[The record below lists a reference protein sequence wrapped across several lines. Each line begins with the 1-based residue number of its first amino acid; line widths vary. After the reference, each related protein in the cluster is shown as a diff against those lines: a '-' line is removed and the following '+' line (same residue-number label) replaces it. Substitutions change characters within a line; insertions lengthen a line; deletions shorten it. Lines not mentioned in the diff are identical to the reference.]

1 MYYAAKNFAMSLLKR
16 GDIVSKHHKRSHQ
29 EQNNGSNSLLG
40 NIDINQVI
48 QLLGNMSRKA
58 EPQNPQSANG
68 LNDGIGALLQT
79 FLSSM
84 KRQEQAVKSE
94 EVVKPEEIIVEN
106 DEPVQV
112 YSNEELSELIEQL
125 KTLIATLQNNIEHK
139 EDE

>member
-1 MYYAAKNFAMSLLKR
+1 
-16 GDIVSKHHKRSHQ
+16 VSKHHKRRQ
-29 EQNNGSNSLLG
+29 EEEGGNRNSLLG
-40 NIDINQVI
+40 NLDINQII
-48 QLLGNMSRKA
+48 QLLANMNRKP
-58 EPQNPQSANG
+58 EPQNSQQASGMGEG
-68 LNDGIGALLQT
+68 LGNLFQA

-84 KRQEQAVKSE
+84 KKEE

-125 KTLIATLQNNIEHK
+125 KTLIATLQNSIEHK